1 MACIDATGIPA
12 SQRWGVQ
19 CGEVGMKLP
28 EVPAAAFG
36 QSKEPAGITHGRLDS
51 QHTGFLRFALSPH
64 LPGQLW
70 IRDWATRDWAG
81 LAEAAVECRCHTLV
95 TPWPRHPETG
105 WKQGPP
111 GSSQQGP
118 VVQRVGNPLS
128 LCSCSWWDFKA
139 FTRPDSDRGLRSS
152 RMSHSFL
159 PIF

>member
-1 MACIDATGIPA
+1 MRRGGNEVARSPCCCFWPEQGARGHHTWPPGFSAHWFFEVCPQPPSAWTVVDPRLGNQGLGRT
-12 SQRWGVQ
+12 
-19 CGEVGMKLP
+19 CGGCCRMQ
-28 EVPAAAFG
+28 VP
-36 QSKEPAGITHGRLDS
+36 
-51 QHTGFLRFALSPH
+51 HTGHSLATP
-64 LPGQLW
+64 P
-70 IRDWATRDWAG
+70 RDW
-81 LAEAAVECRCHTLV
+81 VET
-95 TPWPRHPETG
+95 E
-105 WKQGPP
+105 GPP